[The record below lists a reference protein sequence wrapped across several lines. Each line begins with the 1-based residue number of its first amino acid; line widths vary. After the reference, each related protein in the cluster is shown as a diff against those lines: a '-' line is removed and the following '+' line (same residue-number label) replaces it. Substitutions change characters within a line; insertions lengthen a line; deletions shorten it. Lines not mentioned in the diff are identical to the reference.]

1 MPGEDFERQVFVN
14 CPYDDHYRELQ
25 RAMIFVLLRL
35 GFEPCL
41 AAQISDS
48 GQLRMEKIK
57 IQISTCRYSIH
68 DLSLVIA
75 KDGGECARM
84 NMPYELGVDL
94 GARWYGSSPLD
105 RKQMLVLER
114 TRGSVKKAL
123 SDHAGFDLR
132 SHEGSVDN
140 LIREIRAHFYAVL
153 SAQPGGVV
161 ADYPTH
167 DDLWDEWIQFIP
179 WLQSR
184 PDGKLRSHHEIKT
197 MEAAEFKD
205 KVRQWLKAQKDA
217 KRK

>member
-57 IQISTCRYSIH
+57 IQIATCRYSIH

-94 GARWYGSSPLD
+94 GARQVLFGEG
-105 RKQMLVLER
+105 RKPS
-114 TRGSVKKAL
+114 TRASQTRRPPATAESLGQSAGLAL
-123 SDHAGFDLR
+123 GNLR
-132 SHEGSVDN
+132 FLKEHEGPSKKPSPTTLA
-140 LIREIRAHFYAVL
+140 LICD
-153 SAQPGGVV
+153 PTKVV
-161 ADYPTH
+161 WT
-167 DDLWDEWIQFIP
+167 I
-179 WLQSR
+179 
-184 PDGKLRSHHEIKT
+184 
-197 MEAAEFKD
+197 
-205 KVRQWLKAQKDA
+205 
-217 KRK
+217 